1 MWWCVERRAAE
12 ENFHAKTSF
21 FTVQTNFTIFNR
33 ETPSERSTERA
44 VTGTTH
50 THTAPPCAQ
59 HMHMPGAHTRRDGR
73 RDAVT
78 NEDPSKAGSRG
89 LW

>member
-12 ENFHAKTSF
+12 GKIRFSRKNVI
-21 FTVQTNFTIFNR
+21 FTVQTNNTIFNR
-33 ETPSERSTERA
+33 ETPSERA

-50 THTAPPCAQ
+50 THTTPPCAQ
-59 HMHMPGAHTRRDGR
+59 HMPGARTRRDGR
-73 RDAVT
+73 GDAVT